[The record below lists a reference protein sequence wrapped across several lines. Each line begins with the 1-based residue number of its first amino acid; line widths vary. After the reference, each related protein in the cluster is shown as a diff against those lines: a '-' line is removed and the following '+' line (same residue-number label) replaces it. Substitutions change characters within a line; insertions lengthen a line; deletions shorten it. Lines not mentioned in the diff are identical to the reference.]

1 MQFYHAATAVIRGG
15 SACVQL
21 RMTTRTAS
29 VLARAA
35 ALAAFAL
42 AGHAHAESGQI
53 AEWRFSALLDG
64 APIGTHRFVL
74 RVSGSDVA
82 VREVE
87 STARFEV
94 KLLGFVAYRYEHR
107 TRERWRGDC
116 VESIVAQTNDNG
128 TVTDLRGQ
136 ASADGL
142 AVDVRRAG
150 AGDRARA
157 SEIAGC
163 AMTFAY
169 WNPSL
174 ATQRRLLDPATGR
187 VESVTISALP
197 PATVEARGQSH
208 RARGLRIAGLAHPI
222 DVWYAGDEWI
232 GLDTTVDGGRRL
244 SYRAI

>member
-1 MQFYHAATAVIRGG
+1 
-15 SACVQL
+15 
-21 RMTTRTAS
+21 MTTQIGGA
-29 VLARAA
+29 LARAA

-42 AGHAHAESGQI
+42 AGPAHSESAPI

-64 APIGTHRFVL
+64 SPIGTHRFVL
-74 RVSGSDVA
+74 RAGGDDGA

-116 VESIVAQTNDNG
+116 LESIVAQTNDNG
-128 TVTDLRGQ
+128 TVTDLRAHTTAG
-136 ASADGL
+136 GL

-150 AGDRARA
+150 TGDRVPA

-163 AMTFAY
+163 PMTFAY
-169 WNPSL
+169 WNPGIAS
-174 ATQRRLLDPATGR
+174 QRRLLDPATGR
-187 VESVTISALP
+187 VENVTISTLP

-244 SYRAI
+244 SYRAL

>member
-1 MQFYHAATAVIRGG
+1 
-15 SACVQL
+15 
-21 RMTTRTAS
+21 MTNRTAGA
-29 VLARAA
+29 LARAA
-35 ALAAFAL
+35 ALASFAVAAL
-42 AGHAHAESGQI
+42 VHAESAPV
-53 AEWRFSALLDG
+53 AEWRFAALLDG
-64 APIGTHRFVL
+64 SPIGTHRFVL
-74 RVSGSDVA
+74 RAPGDGGA

-107 TRERWRGDC
+107 ARERWRGDC

-128 TVTDLRGQ
+128 SVTDLRARATAG
-136 ASADGL
+136 GL
-142 AVDVRRAG
+142 AVDVRHAG
-150 AGDRARA
+150 AGDAVRA

-163 AMTFAY
+163 PMTFAY
-169 WNPSL
+169 WNPGIAS
-174 ATQRRLLDPATGR
+174 QRRLLDPATGR
-187 VESVTISALP
+187 VENVTISALP

-244 SYRAI
+244 SYRAL